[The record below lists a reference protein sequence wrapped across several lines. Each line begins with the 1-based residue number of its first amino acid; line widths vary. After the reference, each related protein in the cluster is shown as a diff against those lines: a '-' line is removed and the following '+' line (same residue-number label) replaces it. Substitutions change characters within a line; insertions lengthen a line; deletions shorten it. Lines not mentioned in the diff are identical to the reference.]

1 MDIKKE
7 REAHEKHLLSQGVNF
22 KYLPNIQ
29 YNELENIYE
38 LIEWDEE
45 YREALNEINSSWCT
59 WQAAKAQ
66 AVPEGFVLVPTKNI
80 KYFSHDGENYEVH
93 DTLAEA
99 KHEAECAIESF
110 RERLADQLCNPPEDG
125 NFQQVGYGIVLAESG
140 YSVDHIVTQED
151 VDNGEYGYEVGTEI
165 MSLFLIEAQEST

>member
-1 MDIKKE
+1 MDIQKE
-7 REAHEKHLLSQGVNF
+7 REAFEAIPEIKDKITSYKMDFVNGSYDSLFSHINAWMDGAWFLFQEK
-22 KYLPNIQ
+22 
-29 YNELENIYE
+29 
-38 LIEWDEE
+38 
-45 YREALNEINSSWCT
+45 
-59 WQAAKAQ
+59 AKAQ
-66 AVPEGFVLVPTKNI
+66 AVPEGFALVPTKNI

-140 YSVDHIVTQED
+140 YSVDHIVTQDD
-151 VDNGEYGYEVGTEI
+151 VDNGEYGYDVGTEI
-165 MSLFLIEAQEST
+165 ISLFLIEPQESP